1 MTDHETPP
9 ADAVNPADAAS
20 PADPDDPGFARAES
34 ALRAALAEHAGD
46 VDAPDATQSPTPPA
60 PRRQWRWWAVA
71 AIVVVTALLVALI
84 VQQVGRDTELTPP
97 EVGSGLPEPEPG
109 FQWVSSRDVAVQV
122 PTEWGY
128 RGAPGPDW
136 CAGTQDHYPTSPYY
150 DSFTGDRVIL
160 SIGCPGPFP
169 RNQDVMHLSMYDAT
183 TGAPEL
189 PEWHQTR
196 RLGNVVVSV
205 SVPSGTPDDEALA
218 QQVLASA
225 TAFTIDQA
233 GCAPNSPIEKWDW
246 VSPTDSFDLGTIDQV
261 SAISLC
267 QYEKSQLPEAEAVP
281 GPRLVVSRQLV
292 DQDARQ
298 LLLALKQAPIGGGPN
313 DPENCS
319 EDYHDAQA
327 IVVRLWTQ
335 QGVRDAFAHVG
346 NCRHNGID
354 DGTNVRTV
362 TREWCLPLF
371 TRPVQWT
378 SMSGSVAG
386 LCSPAD
392 QVPSPTTTK

>member
-1 MTDHETPP
+1 MLIAMLRRWDELTGDPLAYARRSITNAVIDQWRRHGRHRSSTPVGDQRPTDAT
-9 ADAVNPADAAS
+9 
-20 PADPDDPGFARAES
+20 PDDATRGTD
-34 ALRAALAEHAGD
+34 AALAWQLCREL
-46 VDAPDATQSPTPPA
+46 PPQQRA
-60 PRRQWRWWAVA
+60 
-71 AIVVVTALLVALI
+71 VVVLRYWADLPH
-84 VQQVGRDTELTPP
+84 RDI
-97 EVGSGLPEPEPG
+97 GS
-109 FQWVSSRDVAVQV
+109 
-122 PTEWGY
+122 
-128 RGAPGPDW
+128 
-136 CAGTQDHYPTSPYY
+136 
-150 DSFTGDRVIL
+150 
-160 SIGCPGPFP
+160 
-169 RNQDVMHLSMYDAT
+169 
-183 TGAPEL
+183 PEL
-189 PEWHQTR
+189 PDWHQTR
-196 RLGNVVVSV
+196 QLGSLVVSV
-205 SVPSGTPDDEALA
+205 AVPSGSADDDALA
-218 QQVLASA
+218 QQILASA
-225 TAFTIDQA
+225 TTFTIDQA

-246 VSPTDSFDLGTIDQV
+246 VSPTDSFDLAAIDQV

-267 QYEKSQLPEAEAVP
+267 QYEKSQVPEAEAVP
-281 GPRLVVSRQLV
+281 GPRPVASRQLV
-292 DQDARQ
+292 DQDAQQ
-298 LLLALKQAPIGGGPN
+298 LLLALKQAPVGGGPD
-313 DPENCS
+313 DPETCA